1 MSPTPSSTPSSGAR
15 SPEEQFRVVRK
26 RNRVPLSCYPCRTKK
41 KCDRGHPCSNCVKRD
56 GDNTSTC
63 SYAAPVNRKKNQSA
77 SASPDDMQNRIDRL
91 ESLVLSLM
99 HTGNSVDAATAAS
112 AAGMVPGVSAPNTV
126 SRTDSISSA
135 AAKDTGSQVVDDVD
149 DESDID
155 DGLATSL
162 GVLKVDTDRG
172 KSMYIGQEHWHT
184 ILSDIAEVKNY
195 FVQHRRDLEK
205 SYERVLQSKSATARE
220 APTFLL
226 GAEATTEGDLRAEL
240 PPKSTVLTLC
250 GRYFNSMDNAV
261 NIIHAPTFNAQLRS
275 HWQNPS
281 KTPIMW
287 LGLLYSVMC
296 LAMLSYHKVGDE
308 PPEWKGHAME
318 LASLFRVRTVQCL
331 VTADYTKPVE
341 YTVETM
347 ILYVFG
353 EYSSRWDADLGLWL
367 IGSLIT
373 RVAFR
378 MGYHRDA
385 KWFPSIT
392 PFQAEMRR
400 RTWALVRMCDVMF
413 SHQVSLPN
421 MIYDHDCDTQL
432 PLNIF
437 DEEFGPNTKV
447 LPPSRP
453 SSEPTPI
460 AYMIAK
466 VKLCLEL
473 GNILQATTRVGKPVP
488 YEEILRFD
496 KRLREVKEE
505 IPSHLKLQPLEG
517 SQDPLTLII
526 ARFNIDSLYQKIMCL
541 LHRKYLSRAR
551 QNPRYAHSRRS
562 AIEASMETLHHL
574 QTLNK
579 ESQANGR
586 LRSIKWYVASIATK
600 DFLLPAM
607 LVALEVRFDNL
618 AHKEGR
624 DNDSFWTREQRED
637 MVNILNSTKEIWR
650 PLADGSME
658 AFKAYNIIRIVLEK
672 IGTPPSNEPRA
683 TEAFMSTGV
692 CGAEAPSGFKTT
704 PSENSVQIDTPL
716 TDPLMESE
724 AMAPLNILSGTV
736 PALSGSSTTSA
747 TGVPNIAASTTSP
760 NTDVAALF
768 GSIQTPGG
776 TTYGALDPTLS
787 AAIDGGLSASDLN
800 GDMMGS
806 MAGFNMFNN
815 SMGGGVPNIM
825 DDAMDFTTNFDWDQD
840 TLQNYAQSGQFA
852 AADQTFQFFSADQP
866 LTTTTSGDTGN
877 TFTYSGTDMPGSG
890 PST

>member
-1 MSPTPSSTPSSGAR
+1 
-15 SPEEQFRVVRK
+15 
-26 RNRVPLSCYPCRTKK
+26 
-41 KCDRGHPCSNCVKRD
+41 
-56 GDNTSTC
+56 
-63 SYAAPVNRKKNQSA
+63 
-77 SASPDDMQNRIDRL
+77 MQDRIDRL
-91 ESLVLSLM
+91 ENLVLSLM
-99 HTGNSVDAATAAS
+99 HTANGTDVATAATAADIIS
-112 AAGMVPGVSAPNTV
+112 GGSAPNTV
-126 SRTDSISSA
+126 SSDSISPTE
-135 AAKDTGSQVVDDVD
+135 AKDTSSQAQEDVD

-162 GVLKVDTDRG
+162 GVLKVDSDRG

-195 FVQHRRDLEK
+195 FVQHRKELEN
-205 SYERVLQSKSATARE
+205 SYERVLRSKSATARE

-226 GAEATTEGDLRAEL
+226 GAEATTEEELRAKL
-240 PPKSTVLTLC
+240 PPKSTILTLC
-250 GRYFNSMDNAV
+250 GRYLNSMDNAV
-261 NIIHAPTFNAQLRS
+261 NLIHAPTFNAQLRS

-308 PPEWKGHAME
+308 LPEWKGHAME
-318 LASLFRVRTVQCL
+318 MASLFRVRTVQCL
-331 VTADYTKPVE
+331 VTADYTRPVD

-347 ILYVFG
+347 ILYVYG

-432 PLNIF
+432 PSNIF
-437 DEEFGPNTKV
+437 DEEFGPNTKL

-453 SSEPTPI
+453 DSEPTPI
-460 AYMIAK
+460 SFLIVKA
-466 VKLCLEL
+466 KLCLEL
-473 GNILQATTRVGKPVP
+473 GNILQATNRVGKPVP

-496 KRLREVKEE
+496 KHLREIRES
-505 IPSHLKLQPLEG
+505 IPPHLRLLSLES

-526 ARFNIDSLYQKIMCL
+526 ARFNIDSLYQKVMCL

-586 LRSIKWYVASIATK
+586 LRSMRWYVASIATK

-607 LVALEVRFDNL
+607 LVALEVRYDNL
-618 AHKEGR
+618 ALKEGR
-624 DNDSFWTREQRED
+624 ENDSFWTCEQRLD
-637 MVNILNSTKEIWR
+637 MINTLHSTKEVWR

-658 AFKAYNIIRIVLEK
+658 AYKAYNIVRIVLEK
-672 IGTPPSNEPRA
+672 ISMQPSDGPRTSETSISSDICN
-683 TEAFMSTGV
+683 TED
-692 CGAEAPSGFKTT
+692 PSGFDYKS
-704 PSENSVQIDTPL
+704 PDNSVQNNSLFTN
-716 TDPLMESE
+716 PLMNTEAVGSLIRFSGPAP
-724 AMAPLNILSGTV
+724 AMA
-736 PALSGSSTTSA
+736 TSA
-747 TGVPNIAASTTSP
+747 TIDPSIASTATLLGASIGP
-760 NTDVAALF
+760 GAF
-768 GSIQTPGG
+768 GLTQMPSGVS
-776 TTYGALDPTLS
+776 YDALDPTLS
-787 AAIDGGLSASDLN
+787 TVIDGGLTATDLN

-806 MAGFNMFNN
+806 MAGFSMFNN

-825 DDAMDFTTNFDWDQD
+825 DDAMDFTTNFDWD
-840 TLQNYAQSGQFA
+840 TLQDYAQSGPFA
-852 AADQTFQFFSADQP
+852 ATDQTFQFFGTNQP
-866 LTTTTSGDTGN
+866 LPPFTTTSTTSAENGSA
-877 TFTYSGTDMPGSG
+877 FTYNGADVSGSG
-890 PST
+890 AST